1 MTMAAEVQTDFWVDG
16 VFDVV
21 ATGRR
26 EFWRDGRLCRFA
38 RKNTVGLPNPCFR
51 AMRHDWGYY
60 PDLPAH
66 ASRDA
71 A

>member
-1 MTMAAEVQTDFWVDG
+1 MTSEQQTDFWPDG
-16 VFDVV
+16 IYDNV

-38 RKNTVGLPNPCFR
+38 RKNTVGLPNPCFSE
-51 AMRHDWGYY
+51 MKHDWGFY
-60 PDLPAH
+60 PDLPAN
-66 ASRDA
+66 AAKDA